1 MNRPF
6 LFLSFAFLMA
16 SSVNLDAQSA
26 ALTAN
31 LISGDERVQVVQNSP
46 AIPVAIRPFSR
57 LSLSSENSPLGFGA
71 GVATNLNPHL
81 NLRASGNFFDY
92 GITFNTS
99 GFAAKA
105 QLKLASARTSLDV
118 YPFRSGFR
126 ISPGVLFYNQNR
138 VTATDAVAAGTSF
151 TLNGDTFYS
160 ANANTATGA
169 TPVNGTA
176 LLNLHSTR
184 PAFTITGGWGNPFA
198 HDGHWSFPF
207 EVGAAFVGAPA
218 VNVNLTG
225 WACHDKGQTECMS
238 ISNPNNPIAVQ
249 VQNDLHSQVG
259 KWTRDLDPLKTY
271 PIVSG
276 GVAYTFNIGR
286 R

>member
-57 LSLSSENSPLGFGA
+57 LSLISENSPLGFGA

-105 QLKLASARTSLDV
+105 QLKLASPAPRLTSIRSIQVFGSVPARCSTTRTGSPRPIRSPQAQASL
-118 YPFRSGFR
+118 
-126 ISPGVLFYNQNR
+126 
-138 VTATDAVAAGTSF
+138 
-151 TLNGDTFYS
+151 
-160 ANANTATGA
+160 
-169 TPVNGTA
+169 
-176 LLNLHSTR
+176 
-184 PAFTITGGWGNPFA
+184 
-198 HDGHWSFPF
+198 
-207 EVGAAFVGAPA
+207 
-218 VNVNLTG
+218 
-225 WACHDKGQTECMS
+225 
-238 ISNPNNPIAVQ
+238 
-249 VQNDLHSQVG
+249 
-259 KWTRDLDPLKTY
+259 
-271 PIVSG
+271 
-276 GVAYTFNIGR
+276 
-286 R
+286 